1 MFNTIRETIRTTRI
15 YASPSLKSEYGP
27 ELWADKRKESF
38 GRLRLVNDPSALPVD
53 TFHSELVEMDPSS
66 FTDGLF
72 CLSDML
78 EEMLDYMRSTSRNDD
93 NAAEFA
99 YRLERM
105 TAERDALREKLERLQ
120 TVEDMAKTEP
130 ANVHPAAEQLITNDQ
145 YAAGVKATAEQLPGV
160 AVTVKG
166 GCYVWIMGET
176 KPHKDTLK
184 AMGCRWSPKKSAWY
198 WSPSCKRVSA

>member
-1 MFNTIRETIRTTRI
+1 MLDTIRETIRTTRL
-15 YASPSLKSEYGP
+15 YASPSLKAEYGP
-27 ELWADKRKESF
+27 ELWADKRKEAF
-38 GRLRLVNDPSALPVD
+38 GRLRLVNDPSAISVD
-53 TFHSELVEMDPSS
+53 TFHAELVEMDQSY

-78 EEMLDYMRSTSRNDD
+78 EEMLHYMYITSDRRANDE
-93 NAAEFA
+93 AAEFA

-105 TAERDALREKLERLQ
+105 TAERDALQKELEQARAAAAH
-120 TVEDMAKTEP
+120 VRP
-130 ANVHPAAEQLITNDQ
+130 VSNVQPAAEQLTNDQ
-145 YAAGVKATAEQLPGV
+145 YAAGVKTAAEQLPGV
-160 AVTVKG
+160 SVTVKG

-176 KPHKDTLK
+176 KPHRDALK